1 MDGKVLESMIWTWCV
16 IGPSLEF
23 LGFAVGVSFYVAGH
37 DYIVHNINFTNTRS
51 TFTTLKMN

>member
-23 LGFAVGVSFYVAGH
+23 LGFAVGVSFYVAGRL
-37 DYIVHNINFTNTRS
+37 DMIILYITLILPILVVHS
-51 TFTTLKMN
+51 LH